1 MIGLPAYKDE
11 ERGTWYALF
20 YYTDWTG
27 AKKRKKKRGFERKK
41 DAQEYEREFL
51 AKTQRSP
58 DMSFA
63 SLVALYNDDMEG
75 RLRETTRQSKEW
87 IMTTHVMP
95 FFKELP
101 VNEITAAHVRKW
113 QSGLLAKDYA
123 PTYLKTINNQLV
135 AVMNYAVK
143 YYGLTS
149 NPCHAAGS
157 MGKKDAAAMKFW
169 THDEFERFIDT
180 VERWPARV
188 GFLLLFWTGMR
199 IGELL
204 ALTEADF
211 DFSRGTV
218 SITKNFQQ
226 VKGVPTISEP
236 KTPKSKRTV
245 PVPAAVLQA
254 VKDYIP
260 RLYDYSPGDRLFPY
274 TKEYFHHAMRRGSTL
289 SGVEYIRLHDLR
301 HSHASLLIEMGV
313 PILLVSE
320 RLGHEDVETT
330 LRTYGHLY
338 PNRHDNTVAR
348 LDELMQPSQPEGEA
362 PPEGDGSGD
371 GPSE

>member
-1 MIGLPAYKDE
+1 MTFA
-11 ERGTWYALF
+11 ALV
-20 YYTDWTG
+20 
-27 AKKRKKKRGFERKK
+27 EI
-41 DAQEYEREFL
+41 
-51 AKTQRSP
+51 
-58 DMSFA
+58 
-63 SLVALYNDDMEG
+63 YNDDMEG

-87 IMTTHVMP
+87 ILSTHVMP
-95 FFKELP
+95 FFGNLRL
-101 VNEITAAHVRKW
+101 NEITPAHVRKW
-113 QSGLLAKDYA
+113 QSGLISNEKEYA
-123 PTYLKTINNQLV
+123 PTYLKTINNQLT
-135 AVMNYAVK
+135 AVLNYAVK
-143 YYGLTS
+143 YYGLPS

-157 MGKKDAAAMKFW
+157 MGKKNADAMKFW
-169 THDEFERFIDT
+169 THEQFEAFIAC

-211 DFSRGTV
+211 DFGRGNV
-218 SITKNFQQ
+218 SITKNFQS
-226 VKGVPTISEP
+226 VNGEP
-236 KTPKSKRTV
+236 RIWDTKTPKGRRVV

-260 RLYDYSPGDRLFPY
+260 RLYDYAPGDRLLPY
-274 TKEYFHHAMRRGSTL
+274 TKGYFHRAMRLGCDA

-338 PNRHDNTVAR
+338 PNRHDDTVAR
-348 LDELMQPSQPEGEA
+348 LDELMNAPSECGT
-362 PPEGDGSGD
+362 PPE
-371 GPSE
+371 

>member
-1 MIGLPAYKDE
+1 MPVYKDD

-27 AKKRKKKRGFERKK
+27 AKRRKKKRGFERKK

-87 IMTTHVMP
+87 IMNTHIMP
-95 FFKELP
+95 FFQDLP
-101 VNEITAAHVRKW
+101 VNEITPAHVRKW
-113 QSGLLAKDYA
+113 QSGLLAKGYA
-123 PTYLKTINNQLV
+123 PTYLKSINNQLV
-135 AVMNYAVK
+135 AVMNYAVR
-143 YYGLTS
+143 YYKLGS

-157 MGKKDAAAMKFW
+157 MGKKDADTMKFW
-169 THDEFERFIDT
+169 THEQFEQFIEC

-211 DFSRGTV
+211 DFTRGTV

-245 PVPAAVLQA
+245 PVPATVLQA
-254 VKDYIP
+254 VQDYIP
-260 RLYDYSPGDRLFPY
+260 RLYDYAPGDRLFPY
-274 TKEYFHHAMRRGSTL
+274 TKEYFHHAMRKGCAA

-338 PNRHDNTVAR
+338 PNRHDDTVQR
-348 LDELMQPSQPEGEA
+348 LDELMA
-362 PPEGDGSGD
+362 PPPPEDGGED
-371 GPSE
+371 E